1 MLSLLLKSIRSR
13 IIPTSLVTISLM
25 ASMVLLLSIE
35 RIQQGAEEGFNQSI
49 SGVDAIIG
57 PRSSS
62 LELVLYTVFHIG
74 RPTNNITT
82 KTIDDI
88 RQRNDIDWI
97 VPIALGDSHKD
108 FRVVATESNYFEHI
122 KYANNKSLTLSKGK
136 VFSELSEVVLG
147 ADVAE
152 KLNYI
157 VGSKIQ
163 ITRFDVVFVL
173 PPVNLNFHVSGPN
186 VFHDFDVFFYAWF
199 CLPTHPP

>member
-152 KLNYI
+152 KLN
-157 VGSKIQ
+157 
-163 ITRFDVVFVL
+163 
-173 PPVNLNFHVSGPN
+173 
-186 VFHDFDVFFYAWF
+186 
-199 CLPTHPP
+199 